1 MRNVGGH
8 EAVEDEEQALRLAM
22 GKDLDYITTEAIK
35 AYMVLCRNNSL
46 TDLALN
52 VES

>member
-35 AYMVLCRNNSL
+35 HVGHVPL
-46 TDLALN
+46 
-52 VES
+52 